1 MRPRF
6 LTRTLAALTLLTACT
21 DPAADDTDTAGAEDL
36 NDRQLGADAS
46 AACRAAMRGA
56 ADFLAATAED
66 DATAAA
72 AAYAGDLQAYVRALD
87 AAATRSDDVAITE
100 ALASADGEG
109 AALAEG
115 RLHTAL
121 SLELRARLASVETGA
136 ADKFAAW
143 DEGHC
148 LWEGALR
155 GLARRVDT
163 TAGDTIEADIDAAFA
178 AGHDAIS
185 GAPPA
190 TAVDDWRTPPM
201 RQVIEK
207 TLFRA
212 LHRQLVA
219 LASAAQRG
227 ADPLPAARALGLFG
241 ALEDR
246 LKDRNTPGI
255 ADITA
260 MLSGDPAAIDPD
272 ALRVELDLA
281 FAKRTRKYC
290 DEAFE
295 AGLGVPT
302 SYKGAVEGRTYAR
315 LLAAGMARAGQD
327 VEAYLRDWDD
337 YAAQVR
343 SGADLEA
350 AQRVSD
356 RLIAAT
362 CAYQAALGVAAC
374 TSSED
379 ELAP

>member
-6 LTRTLAALTLLTACT
+6 LTRTLAVLTLLTACT
-21 DPAADDTDTAGAEDL
+21 DPADTGAEDL

-46 AACRAAMRGA
+46 PACRAAMRGA

-72 AAYAGDLQAYVRALD
+72 AAYAGDLRAYVRTLD

-115 RLHTAL
+115 RLLTAL

-136 ADKFAAW
+136 EDKFAAW

-148 LWEGALR
+148 LWDGALR

-190 TAVDDWRTPPM
+190 TTVDDWRTPPM

-207 TLFRA
+207 TLLRA
-212 LHRQLVA
+212 VHRRLLA
-219 LASAAQRG
+219 LASAARSA
-227 ADPLPAARALGLFG
+227 ADPLAATRALGLFG

-295 AGLGVPT
+295 GGLGVPT

-315 LLAAGMARAGQD
+315 LLAVGMARAGQD

-337 YAAQVR
+337 YAVHVQT
-343 SGADLEA
+343 GADLEA

-362 CAYQAALGVAAC
+362 CAYQSALGVAAC

-379 ELAP
+379 EVAP